1 MSAAGPPGEP
11 GAGAEPGPGAEP
23 APGAAT
29 RVSAAALRA
38 AVDGYFAALAA
49 LDVEATV
56 ALFAPGATL
65 ECVTDGRSPRGHEEL
80 RAFFHG
86 VVDGSRGMVHPVV
99 WIAVDEAAGSVA
111 TVQEYRDERDTGAV
125 YEERT
130 CNVFGFDGEGRI
142 TRLRFWRGKRA

>member
-1 MSAAGPPGEP
+1 MSAPGPPGTP
-11 GAGAEPGPGAEP
+11 GAGAATPR
-23 APGAAT
+23 AAVP
-29 RVSAAALRA
+29 RAAALRT
-38 AVDGYFAALAA
+38 AVDAYFAALDA

-65 ECVTDGRSPRGHEEL
+65 ECVTDGRNPRGHDEL

-86 VVDGSRGMVHPVV
+86 VVDGSRGMVHPIV
-99 WIAVDEAAGSVA
+99 WIAVDGEAGSVA
-111 TVQEYRDERDTGAV
+111 TVQEYRDERDSGAV

-130 CNVFGFDGEGRI
+130 CNVFAFDEEGRI

>member
-1 MSAAGPPGEP
+1 MSAPGPPGTP
-11 GAGAEPGPGAEP
+11 GAGAAVP
-23 APGAAT
+23 
-29 RVSAAALRA
+29 RAAALRT
-38 AVDGYFAALAA
+38 AVDAYFAALDA

-65 ECVTDGRSPRGHEEL
+65 ECVTDGRNPRGHDEL

-86 VVDGSRGMVHPVV
+86 VVDGSRGMVHPIV
-99 WIAVDEAAGSVA
+99 WIAVDGEAGSVA

-130 CNVFGFDGEGRI
+130 CNVFAFDEEGRI
-142 TRLRFWRGKRA
+142 TRLRFWRGSAAHPPVSFPVR

>member
-1 MSAAGPPGEP
+1 MSVPGPPAAP
-11 GAGAEPGPGAEP
+11 GAG
-23 APGAAT
+23 
-29 RVSAAALRA
+29 AAALRA
-38 AVDGYFAALAA
+38 AVDGYFAALDT

-65 ECVTDGRSPRGHEEL
+65 ECVTDGRNPRGHDEL

-99 WIAVDEAAGSVA
+99 WIAVDGEAGSVA
-111 TVQEYRDERDTGAV
+111 TVQEYRDEPDSGAV

>member
-1 MSAAGPPGEP
+1 MSGPGPSGAP
-11 GAGAEPGPGAEP
+11 GAGAA
-23 APGAAT
+23 APRAAAART
-29 RVSAAALRA
+29 AALRA
-38 AVDGYFAALAA
+38 AVDGYFAALDA

-65 ECVTDGRSPRGHEEL
+65 ECVTDGRNPRGHDEL

-99 WIAVDEAAGSVA
+99 WIAVDGEAGSVA
-111 TVQEYRDERDTGAV
+111 TVQEYRDERDSGAV

-142 TRLRFWRGKRA
+142 TRLCFWRGKRA

>member
-1 MSAAGPPGEP
+1 MSAPAPPAPPG
-11 GAGAEPGPGAEP
+11 AP
-23 APGAAT
+23 APGAAPAP
-29 RVSAAALRA
+29 RAAALRA
-38 AVDGYFAALAA
+38 AVDGYFAALDA

-56 ALFAPGATL
+56 ALFAPDATL
-65 ECVTDGRSPRGHEEL
+65 ECVTDGRNPRGHDEL

-86 VVDGSRGMVHPVV
+86 VVDGSRGMVHPIV

-130 CNVFGFDGEGRI
+130 CNVFAFDGAGRI